1 MATRPS
7 ALSRALLRIPVP
19 WVYVLAYLVGVGL
32 QLLLLPAV
40 RLTPAAAL
48 RWRLTG
54 ALLFACGAIVAGW
67 PLVMFHKAGTTTT
80 PGEISK
86 TFVARGPYRFTR
98 NPMYVGLTLAYL
110 GEMGLQLQYAPIA
123 PLVLV
128 LLYVNG
134 VVIPLEESRLTERFG
149 QTYTDYRQ
157 RTRRW
162 F

>member
-1 MATRPS
+1 MAI
-7 ALSRALLRIPVP
+7 L
-19 WVYVLAYLVGVGL
+19 
-32 QLLLLPAV
+32 
-40 RLTPAAAL
+40 
-48 RWRLTG
+48 
-54 ALLFACGAIVAGW
+54 
-67 PLVMFHKAGTTTT
+67 
-80 PGEISK
+80 
-86 TFVARGPYRFTR
+86 
-98 NPMYVGLTLAYL
+98 
-110 GEMGLQLQYAPIA
+110 LQYAPIV